1 MFTIF
6 HLFQLMG
13 KIFGLCWG
21 AGWGYHWL
29 GLGGGIAGGLV
40 GFIVGH
46 IMLGTLPEVIA
57 LKLVLRG
64 LKKADNNTLR
74 SRLESEYFIAH
85 LIIGELIVRG
95 EPVESFRDYV
105 TGLRNSDSSDRKRFG
120 ERIAEIWPEM
130 LHPPATTN

>member
-13 KIFGLCWG
+13 KIFGLVWG
-21 AGWGYHWL
+21 AGWGYLWL
-29 GLGGGIAGGLV
+29 GLGGGIFGGLA

-46 IMLGTLPEVIA
+46 MLGMLPEVIV

-64 LKKADNNTLR
+64 LKKTDNMALR
-74 SRLESEYFIAH
+74 ARLDKEYYLAH
-85 LIIGELIVRG
+85 LIIAELIVRG

-105 TGLRNSDSSDRKRFG
+105 YSLRNSNSADRKRFG
-120 ERIAEIWPEM
+120 ERIAEIWPEIVNQ
-130 LHPPATTN
+130 PASSH

>member
-6 HLFQLMG
+6 HLFQLVG
-13 KIFGLCWG
+13 KIFGLVWG
-21 AGWGYHWL
+21 AGWGYRWL
-29 GLGGGIAGGLV
+29 GLGGGILGGLV

-46 IMLGTLPEVIA
+46 MLGTLPGVIA

-64 LKKADNNTLR
+64 LKKADNATLR
-74 SRLESEYFIAH
+74 SRLEPEYFIAH

-120 ERIAEIWPEM
+120 ERIAEIWPEIVT
-130 LHPPATTN
+130 PSAASD